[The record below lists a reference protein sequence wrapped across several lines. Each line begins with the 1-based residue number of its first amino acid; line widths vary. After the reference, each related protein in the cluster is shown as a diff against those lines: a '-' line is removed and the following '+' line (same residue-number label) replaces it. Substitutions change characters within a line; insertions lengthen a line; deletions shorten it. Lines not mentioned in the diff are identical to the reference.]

1 MRNLILKFASFLSFF
16 WLLLP
21 KKFRNLFFTS
31 FFILESRDIK
41 ASRGLKRLFSVKDK
55 LEWIINERAL
65 SYDSGLHPKHRL
77 TNYHNFFISRI
88 IDGQTVLDVGCGV
101 GLVAINM
108 AKSLPSSN
116 IIGIDIN
123 RENIILAKKYCTK
136 NKLSNLKF
144 IYGDIIQQKDINA
157 DVIVL
162 SNVLEHID
170 DRIAFI
176 ENLYIMTG
184 SKKLLIRVP
193 LFERDWQ
200 LPLRKELDMY
210 YFSDND
216 HKIEHTIEEFKQE
229 INQSGFL
236 INQLLTIWG
245 EIWAE
250 CIHEK

>member
-21 KKFRNLFFTS
+21 TKFRNLFFTS
-31 FFILESRDIK
+31 FFILESRDLK

-108 AKSLPSSN
+108 AKSLPCSN

-144 IYGDIIQQKDINA
+144 IYGDITQQKDINA
-157 DVIVL
+157 DVVVL

-176 ENLYIMTG
+176 ENLYKMSG

-216 HKIEHTIEEFKQE
+216 HKIEHTIEEFKEE

-236 INQLLTIWG
+236 INELLTIWG

-250 CIHEK
+250 CIHE